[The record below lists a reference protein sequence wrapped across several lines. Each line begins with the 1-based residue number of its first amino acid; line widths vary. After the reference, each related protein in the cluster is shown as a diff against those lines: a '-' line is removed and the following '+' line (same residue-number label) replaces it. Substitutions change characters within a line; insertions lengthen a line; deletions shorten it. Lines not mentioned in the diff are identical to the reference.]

1 MFYVATISYRNG
13 PRDFRVGYVV
23 RERLPTVGSINTPG
37 PRTPFELTFR
47 TKEAATAWAEEANLL
62 LVNPLRNIFEK

>member
-23 RERLPTVGSINTPG
+23 RERLPSVGNMPG

>member
-1 MFYVATISYRNG
+1 MFYVATVSYRNG

-23 RERLPTVGSINTPG
+23 RERLPSAGNTPG

-47 TKEAATAWAEEANLL
+47 TKGAATAWAEEANLL